1 MLSHMYILLVIN
13 AQHIIMKFK
22 IIVCPLFVLTF
33 LLQKTMTQLIIIV
46 KYRTPISIPNIFLK
60 SYLLK
65 RYKTAGRLQ
74 ILLVTFY

>member
-1 MLSHMYILLVIN
+1 MLSHMYILLVTN

-22 IIVCPLFVLTF
+22 IIVCPLFVLIF
-33 LLQKTMTQLIIIV
+33 LRKTMTQLIIIV

>member
-33 LLQKTMTQLIIIV
+33 LQKTMTQLIITV
-46 KYRTPISIPNIFLK
+46 KYRTPIFIPKIFLK
-60 SYLLK
+60 SYLLR
-65 RYKTAGRLQ
+65 RYKSAGRLQ

>member
-1 MLSHMYILLVIN
+1 MLSHMYILLVTN

-22 IIVCPLFVLTF
+22 IIVCPLFVLIF
-33 LLQKTMTQLIIIV
+33 LQKTMTQLIIIV
-46 KYRTPISIPNIFLK
+46 KYRTPIFIPKIFLK

-65 RYKTAGRLQ
+65 RHKSAGRLQ

>member
-33 LLQKTMTQLIIIV
+33 LQKTMTQLIIIV
-46 KYRTPISIPNIFLK
+46 KYRTPIFIPKIFLL
-60 SYLLK
+60 SYFLK
-65 RYKTAGRLQ
+65 RYKSAVRLQ